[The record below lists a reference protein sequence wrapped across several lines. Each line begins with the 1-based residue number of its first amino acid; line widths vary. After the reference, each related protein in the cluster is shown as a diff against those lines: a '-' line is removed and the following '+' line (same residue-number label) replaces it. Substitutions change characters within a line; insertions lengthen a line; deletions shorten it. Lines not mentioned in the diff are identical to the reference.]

1 MPFIKL
7 ASIAALVLGS
17 LLAGCAVGPTV
28 NMNAADRATIKSVT
42 MNTPPTLPAEMFF
55 HGKAQSLGVAV
66 GGLIGGVLAAVA
78 AKEPKAQLVDAM
90 KANGIDLPTILKTE
104 FFAATASRR
113 LLTQADSTAA
123 AQGDLTLTINAYGF
137 GQTQG
142 FSSLLYPLLKVTAT
156 IKKPN
161 GEIAWQRTDFALPLN
176 SDNKFGYEFEQ
187 YLEEPELLRKTL
199 TNISGIVSRMLV
211 DDLASGR

>member
-104 FFAATASRR
+104 FFRLILPPPHKATSRSLSMPMASVRR
-113 LLTQADSTAA
+113 RGL
-123 AQGDLTLTINAYGF
+123 
-137 GQTQG
+137 
-142 FSSLLYPLLKVTAT
+142 
-156 IKKPN
+156 
-161 GEIAWQRTDFALPLN
+161 AL
-176 SDNKFGYEFEQ
+176 SC
-187 YLEEPELLRKTL
+187 THC
-199 TNISGIVSRMLV
+199 
-211 DDLASGR
+211 